1 MSKAAE
7 LAALIGSQTALSN
20 RNLIIN
26 GAMNVAQRG
35 TSSSVSNGSNE
46 GYQTLDRWQ
55 FHYYNNA
62 DGEATISQDTDVPSG
77 QGFSN
82 SYKVDVTTAD
92 ASIASTHMISF
103 SQRIEARDIRN
114 SGWNY
119 TSSSS
124 FLTLSFYIK
133 STKTG
138 TYCISANLPDV
149 GTTFKFIKEFT
160 ISSASTWE
168 YKTIKIPGNASAV
181 IDNDKGRGMD
191 LEIVLQTGADA
202 NNATDNTWH
211 TADISR
217 STANQVSFFDS
228 TSNVLNITGVQ
239 LEVGEQATAFEHR
252 SFADEL
258 ARCQRYYQVTGE
270 ATSNYHVFPAQR
282 FSSTKVF
289 FSVPIATSM
298 RSDPTLGSTTTG
310 NIGYVAGNG
319 QSGNF
324 ALSAVTFVNLDA
336 SSITVNVT
344 VGYTPD
350 NTRGYTGY
358 ITTGDELQF
367 DAEL

>member
-62 DGEATISQDTDVPSG
+62 GGEATISQDTDVPSG
-77 QGFSN
+77 EGFSN
-82 SYKVDVTTAD
+82 SYKIDVSTAD
-92 ASIASTHMISF
+92 TSIASTHMISF
-103 SQRIEARDIRN
+103 SQRIEAQDIRN

-124 FLTLSFYIK
+124 FLTLSFYVK

-138 TYCISANLPDV
+138 VYCISANLPDV
-149 GTTFKFIKEFT
+149 GSTFKFIKEFT
-160 ISSASTWE
+160 INSASTWE

-181 IDNDKGRGMD
+181 IDNNNGRGMD
-191 LEIVLQTGADA
+191 LEIVLQTATDV

-211 TADISR
+211 TADGSR
-217 STANQVSFFDS
+217 STGNQVNFFDS

-239 LEVGEQATAFEHR
+239 LEVGEQATPFEHR
-252 SFADEL
+252 SYADEFI
-258 ARCQRYYQVTGE
+258 RCQRYHQRFTGVSNGRVGFGTKTSATNARCILPFNTPMRATPAQSVTGTPRFE
-270 ATSNYHVFPAQR
+270 TGAAAQN
-282 FSSTKVF
+282 V
-289 FSVPIATSM
+289 
-298 RSDPTLGSTTTG
+298 
-310 NIGYVAGNG
+310 
-319 QSGNF
+319 
-324 ALSAVTFVNLDA
+324 
-336 SSITVNVT
+336 SSI
-344 VGYTPD
+344 
-350 NTRGYTGY
+350 NTSGANTLCGSFDATTASGGSQNNPGVLDLGDGGY
-358 ITTGDELQF
+358 IF

>member
-62 DGEATISQDTDVPSG
+62 GGEATISQDTDVPSG
-77 QGFSN
+77 EGFSN

-92 ASIASTHMISF
+92 TSIASTHMISF
-103 SQRIEARDIRN
+103 SQRIEAQDIRN

-138 TYCISANLPDV
+138 VYCISANLPDV
-149 GTTFKFIKEFT
+149 GSTFKFIKEFT

-168 YKTIKIPGNASAV
+168 FKTIKIPGNASAV
-181 IDNDKGRGMD
+181 INNDNGRGMD
-191 LEIVLQTGADA
+191 LEIVLQTATDS

-211 TADISR
+211 TADGSR
-217 STANQVSFFDS
+217 STGNQVNFFDS

-239 LEVGEQATAFEHR
+239 LEVGEQATPFEHR

-258 ARCQRYYQVTGE
+258 ARCQRYYYQAGGDSTNSFAYKGYLAASQFVSATHQHPVTMRAGPTITKVGTFNTTGIAQPAAVA
-270 ATSNYHVFPAQR
+270 ATTVTYVWQAQKN
-282 FSSTKVF
+282 SSTGTYGF
-289 FSVPIATSM
+289 FSNS
-298 RSDPTLGSTTTG
+298 SGGFTL
-310 NIGYVAGNG
+310 
-319 QSGNF
+319 
-324 ALSAVTFVNLDA
+324 
-336 SSITVNVT
+336 
-344 VGYTPD
+344 
-350 NTRGYTGY
+350 
-358 ITTGDELQF
+358 

>member
-26 GAMNVAQRG
+26 GAMRVAQRG

-62 DGEATISQDTDVPSG
+62 GGVATISQDTDVPSG
-77 QGFSN
+77 EGFSN
-82 SYKVDVTTAD
+82 SYEVNVTTAD
-92 ASIASTHMISF
+92 TSIASTHMISF
-103 SQRIEARDIRN
+103 SQRIEAQDIRN

-138 TYCISANLPDV
+138 VYCISANLPDV
-149 GTTFKFIKEFT
+149 GSTFKFIKEFT

-181 IDNDKGRGMD
+181 IDNDNGRGMD
-191 LEIVLQTGADA
+191 LEIVLQTATDV

-211 TADISR
+211 TADGSR
-217 STANQVSFFDS
+217 STGNQVNFFDS

-239 LEVGEQATAFEHR
+239 LEVGEQATPFEHR
-252 SFADEL
+252 SFHDEFM
-258 ARCQRYYQVTGE
+258 RCQRYYQEIHGGSCE
-270 ATSNYHVFPAQR
+270 PS
-282 FSSTKVF
+282 SSTTVETSF
-289 FSVPIATSM
+289 TRLPMRVAPTGSVSAAIVVEDPNVTTYTQSSAQISISNATD
-298 RSDPTLGSTTTG
+298 RAEK
-310 NIGYVAGNG
+310 IGL
-319 QSGNF
+319 GNF
-324 ALSAVTFVNLDA
+324 SGL
-336 SSITVNVT
+336 
-344 VGYTPD
+344 G
-350 NTRGYTGY
+350 
-358 ITTGDELQF
+358 TTKSFFLKTSGGHIQL